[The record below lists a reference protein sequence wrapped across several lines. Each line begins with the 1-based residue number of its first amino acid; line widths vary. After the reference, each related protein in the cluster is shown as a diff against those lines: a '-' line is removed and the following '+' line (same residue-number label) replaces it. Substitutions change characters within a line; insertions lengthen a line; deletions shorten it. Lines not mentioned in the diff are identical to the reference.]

1 MRRIWILLFGILF
14 AQQAAA
20 EVPSTLHFTG
30 VLMSS
35 EGIVVHC
42 PDPLLCSTPA
52 SVTVAFYAEPGGGTP
67 LYTEVHEVVFVD
79 QGTFELSIGIFS
91 PLALEDFKDP
101 LFLGVSV
108 NGDSEAI
115 PRLEVMPVPSALVA
129 KNAENAEKLGG
140 LSPEEF
146 ALSLNETALVGGV
159 HTSLD
164 CEADGGIVT
173 PIGSGETLC
182 KFVADSC
189 PSGWSQVN
197 NWTATVSTSCTQVVF
212 GDAGECPP
220 PFTCIAFGHPFADLQ
235 PQSCCIANVCGISDI
250 SGGCFSPQACGVGP
264 LSTCCEAAVIEVG
277 CQ

>member
-1 MRRIWILLFGILF
+1 MRRLWILLFGILF

-52 SVTVAFYAEPGGGTP
+52 SVTVAFYAEPEGGTP

-91 PLALEDFKDP
+91 PLALEDFENP

-129 KNAENAEKLGG
+129 KNAEKLGG

-182 KFVADSC
+182 KFLADSC

-197 NWTATVSTSCTQVVF
+197 NWTATVSAACAGVVF
-212 GDAGECPP
+212 GDASACAPP
-220 PFTCIAFGHPFADLQ
+220 STCSAFGHPFADLE
-235 PQSCCIANVCGISDI
+235 PKSCCSANFCGSNDDF
-250 SGGCFSPQACGVGP
+250 SGGCFSAQACGFPP
-264 LSTCCEAAVIEVG
+264 LTCCAVSVIEIG